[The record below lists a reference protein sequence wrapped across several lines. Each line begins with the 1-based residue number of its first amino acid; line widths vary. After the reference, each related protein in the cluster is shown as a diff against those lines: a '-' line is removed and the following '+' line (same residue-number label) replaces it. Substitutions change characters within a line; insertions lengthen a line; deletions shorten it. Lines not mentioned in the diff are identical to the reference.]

1 MYTLKCKVVT
11 LMQSSETKVKSFRV
25 SEEVTEHI
33 QRLMQERQLTTNQL
47 FEEFIQL
54 ADKQSPDPLIDEENS
69 VLETTFHQIASLFQ
83 ERALRLEK
91 QQKETQRMT
100 IQYTETIRELEDS
113 VVKESE
119 ELHREYE
126 AKVMQHQEKLEQLQ
140 QQLDQLHTDKQNLL
154 NALELEKQ
162 SAKEELK
169 VHKKTIF
176 DLEGTIRKLEESQK
190 QLNRQNQSL
199 MDAVDELKSKSRRS
213 DQLEEEN
220 QKLHLE
226 VQLLRREK
234 ETLEKSISEQIE
246 LAVLR
251 ERNKSLDK
259 S

>member
-1 MYTLKCKVVT
+1 MA
-11 LMQSSETKVKSFRV
+11 SNETKVKSFRV

-54 ADKQSPDPLIDEENS
+54 ADKQSPDPLIDEENN
-69 VLETTFHQIASLFQ
+69 VLETTLNQITSLFH

-113 VVKESE
+113 IVKESE
-119 ELHREYE
+119 DLHREYE
-126 AKVMQHQEKLEQLQ
+126 AKVMQHQEELEQLQ
-140 QQLDQLHTDKQNLL
+140 QQLEQLHTDKQNLL
-154 NALELEKQ
+154 NTLETEKQ

-199 MDAVDELKSKSRRS
+199 MDAVDELKSKTRRS
-213 DQLEEEN
+213 EQLEEEN

-226 VQLLRREK
+226 VQLLRREN
-234 ETLEKSISEQIE
+234 ETLEKTINERIE

-251 ERNKSLDK
+251 ERNKLSDNN
-259 S
+259 

>member
-1 MYTLKCKVVT
+1 
-11 LMQSSETKVKSFRV
+11 MQKIIWSE
-25 SEEVTEHI
+25 
-33 QRLMQERQLTTNQL
+33 L

-54 ADKQSPDPLIDEENS
+54 ADKQSPDPLIDEENG
-69 VLETTFHQIASLFQ
+69 VLETTLNQITSLFQ

-91 QQKETQRMT
+91 QQKENQRMT
-100 IQYTETIRELEDS
+100 IQYSETIRELEDS

-119 ELHREYE
+119 DLHREYE
-126 AKVMQHQEKLEQLQ
+126 AKVMHHQEECKQLQ
-140 QQLDQLHTDKQNLL
+140 QQLDQMHTDKQNLL
-154 NALELEKQ
+154 NTLELEKQ

-169 VHKKTIF
+169 IHKKTIF

-199 MDAVDELKSKSRRS
+199 MDSVDELKSKTRRS

-234 ETLEKSISEQIE
+234 EGFEHRLQEQVE

-251 ERNKSLDK
+251 ERNLQQNNS
-259 S
+259 

>member
-1 MYTLKCKVVT
+1 MA
-11 LMQSSETKVKSFRV
+11 SNETKVKSFRV

-54 ADKQSPDPLIDEENS
+54 ADKQSPDPLIDEENN
-69 VLETTFHQIASLFQ
+69 VLETTLNQITSLFH
-83 ERALRLEK
+83 ERALRLKK

-119 ELHREYE
+119 DLHREYE
-126 AKVMQHQEKLEQLQ
+126 AKVMQHQEELEQLQ
-140 QQLDQLHTDKQNLL
+140 QQLEQLHTDKQNLL
-154 NALELEKQ
+154 NVLETEKQ

-199 MDAVDELKSKSRRS
+199 MDAVDELKSKTRRS
-213 DQLEEEN
+213 EQLEEEN

-234 ETLEKSISEQIE
+234 EAFEHRLQEQVE

-251 ERNKSLDK
+251 ERNLQQNNS
-259 S
+259 

>member
-1 MYTLKCKVVT
+1 MA
-11 LMQSSETKVKSFRV
+11 SNETKVKSFRV

-54 ADKQSPDPLIDEENS
+54 ADKQSPDLLIDEENG
-69 VLETTFHQIASLFQ
+69 VLETTLNQITSLFQ
-83 ERALRLEK
+83 ERALRLER

-100 IQYTETIRELEDS
+100 LQYTETIRELEDS

-126 AKVMQHQEKLEQLQ
+126 AKVMQHQEELEQLQ
-140 QQLDQLHTDKQNLL
+140 QQLEQLHTDKQNLL
-154 NALELEKQ
+154 NTLELEKQ

-199 MDAVDELKSKSRRS
+199 MDSVDELKSKTRRS
-213 DQLEEEN
+213 EQLEEEN

-234 ETLEKSISEQIE
+234 EAFEHRLQEQVE

-251 ERNKSLDK
+251 ERNLQQNNS
-259 S
+259 

>member
-1 MYTLKCKVVT
+1 MA
-11 LMQSSETKVKSFRV
+11 SNETKVKSFRV

-54 ADKQSPDPLIDEENS
+54 ADKQSPDPLIDEENG
-69 VLETTFHQIASLFQ
+69 VLETTLNQITSLFQ

-126 AKVMQHQEKLEQLQ
+126 AKVMHHQEELEQLQ

-154 NALELEKQ
+154 NTLELEKQ

-190 QLNRQNQSL
+190 QLNRQNQNL
-199 MDAVDELKSKSRRS
+199 MDTVDELKGKTRRN

-234 ETLEKSISEQIE
+234 EAFEHRLQEQVE

-251 ERNKSLDK
+251 ERNLQQNNS
-259 S
+259 

>member
-1 MYTLKCKVVT
+1 MA
-11 LMQSSETKVKSFRV
+11 SNETKVKSFRV

-54 ADKQSPDPLIDEENS
+54 ADKQSPDPLIDEENN
-69 VLETTFHQIASLFQ
+69 VLETTLNQITSLFH

-119 ELHREYE
+119 DLHREYE
-126 AKVMQHQEKLEQLQ
+126 AKVMQHQEELEQLQ
-140 QQLDQLHTDKQNLL
+140 QQLEQIHTDKQNLL
-154 NALELEKQ
+154 NALETEKQ

-176 DLEGTIRKLEESQK
+176 DLEGTIRKFEESQK

-199 MDAVDELKSKSRRS
+199 MDAVDELKSKTRRS
-213 DQLEEEN
+213 EQLEEEN

-234 ETLEKSISEQIE
+234 EAFEHRLQEQVE

-251 ERNKSLDK
+251 ERNLQQNNS
-259 S
+259 

>member
-1 MYTLKCKVVT
+1 MA
-11 LMQSSETKVKSFRV
+11 SNETKVKSFRV

-54 ADKQSPDPLIDEENS
+54 ADKQSPDPLIDEENN
-69 VLETTFHQIASLFQ
+69 VLETTLNQITSLFH

-91 QQKETQRMT
+91 QQKETQRMKL
-100 IQYTETIRELEDS
+100 QYTETIRELEDS

-119 ELHREYE
+119 DLHREYE
-126 AKVMQHQEKLEQLQ
+126 AKVMQHQEELEQLQ

-154 NALELEKQ
+154 NALETEKQ
-162 SAKEELK
+162 SAKEDLK

-176 DLEGTIRKLEESQK
+176 DLEGTIRELEESQK

-199 MDAVDELKSKSRRS
+199 MDAVDELKSKTRRNE
-213 DQLEEEN
+213 QLEEEN

-234 ETLEKSISEQIE
+234 EAFEHRLQEQVE

-251 ERNKSLDK
+251 ERNLQQNNS
-259 S
+259 

>member
-1 MYTLKCKVVT
+1 MA
-11 LMQSSETKVKSFRV
+11 SNETKVKSFRV

-54 ADKQSPDPLIDEENS
+54 ADKQSPDPLIDEENN
-69 VLETTFHQIASLFQ
+69 VLETTLNQITSLFH

-100 IQYTETIRELEDS
+100 LQYTETIRELEDS

-119 ELHREYE
+119 DLHREYE
-126 AKVMQHQEKLEQLQ
+126 AKVMQHQEELEQLQ

-154 NALELEKQ
+154 NALETEKQ

-190 QLNRQNQSL
+190 QLSRQNQSL
-199 MDAVDELKSKSRRS
+199 MDAVDELKSKTRRS
-213 DQLEEEN
+213 EQLEEEN

-234 ETLEKSISEQIE
+234 EAFEHRLQEQVE

-251 ERNKSLDK
+251 ERNLQQNNS
-259 S
+259 

>member
-1 MYTLKCKVVT
+1 MALN
-11 LMQSSETKVKSFRV
+11 ETKVKSFRV

-54 ADKQSPDPLIDEENS
+54 ADKQSPDPLIDEENN
-69 VLETTFHQIASLFQ
+69 VLETTLNQITSLFH

-119 ELHREYE
+119 DLHREYE
-126 AKVMQHQEKLEQLQ
+126 AKVMQHQEELEQLQ
-140 QQLDQLHTDKQNLL
+140 QQLEQLHTDKQNLL
-154 NALELEKQ
+154 NALETEKQ

-199 MDAVDELKSKSRRS
+199 MDAVDELKSKTRRS
-213 DQLEEEN
+213 EQLEEEN

-234 ETLEKSISEQIE
+234 EAFEHRLQEQVE

-251 ERNKSLDK
+251 ERNLQQNNS
-259 S
+259 

>member
-1 MYTLKCKVVT
+1 MA
-11 LMQSSETKVKSFRV
+11 SNETKVKSFRV

-54 ADKQSPDPLIDEENS
+54 ADKQSPDPLIDEENN
-69 VLETTFHQIASLFQ
+69 VLETTLNQITSLFH

-91 QQKETQRMT
+91 QQKETQRMKL
-100 IQYTETIRELEDS
+100 QYTETIRELEDS

-119 ELHREYE
+119 DLHREYE
-126 AKVMQHQEKLEQLQ
+126 AKVMQHQEELEQLQ
-140 QQLDQLHTDKQNLL
+140 QQLEQLHTDKQNLL
-154 NALELEKQ
+154 NALETEKQ

-199 MDAVDELKSKSRRS
+199 MDAVDELKSKTRRNE
-213 DQLEEEN
+213 QLEEEN

-234 ETLEKSISEQIE
+234 EAFEHRLQEQVE

-251 ERNKSLDK
+251 ERNLQQNNS
-259 S
+259 

>member
-1 MYTLKCKVVT
+1 MA
-11 LMQSSETKVKSFRV
+11 SNETKVKSFRV

-54 ADKQSPDPLIDEENS
+54 ADKQSPDPLIDEENN
-69 VLETTFHQIASLFQ
+69 VLETTLNQITSLFH

-119 ELHREYE
+119 DLHREYE
-126 AKVMQHQEKLEQLQ
+126 AKVMQHQEELEQLQ
-140 QQLDQLHTDKQNLL
+140 QQLEQLHTDKQNLL
-154 NALELEKQ
+154 NALETEKQ

-169 VHKKTIF
+169 IHKKTIF

-199 MDAVDELKSKSRRS
+199 MDAVDELKSKTRRS
-213 DQLEEEN
+213 EQLEEEN

-234 ETLEKSISEQIE
+234 EAFEHRLQEQVE

-251 ERNKSLDK
+251 ERNLQQNNS
-259 S
+259 

>member
-1 MYTLKCKVVT
+1 MA
-11 LMQSSETKVKSFRV
+11 SNETKVKSFRV

-54 ADKQSPDPLIDEENS
+54 ADKQSPDPLIDEENN
-69 VLETTFHQIASLFQ
+69 VLETTLNQITSLFH

-113 VVKESE
+113 IVKESE
-119 ELHREYE
+119 DLHREYE
-126 AKVMQHQEKLEQLQ
+126 AKVMQHQEELEQLQ

-154 NALELEKQ
+154 NALETEKQ

-176 DLEGTIRKLEESQK
+176 DLEGSIRKLEESQK

-199 MDAVDELKSKSRRS
+199 MDAVDELKSKTRRS
-213 DQLEEEN
+213 EQLEEEN

-234 ETLEKSISEQIE
+234 EAFEHRLQEQVE

-251 ERNKSLDK
+251 ERNLQQNNS
-259 S
+259 

>member
-1 MYTLKCKVVT
+1 MA
-11 LMQSSETKVKSFRV
+11 SNETKVKSFRV

-54 ADKQSPDPLIDEENS
+54 ADKQSPDPLIDEENG
-69 VLETTFHQIASLFQ
+69 VLETTLNQITSLFQ

-100 IQYTETIRELEDS
+100 IQYTETIRELENS

-126 AKVMQHQEKLEQLQ
+126 AKVMQHQEELEQLQ
-140 QQLDQLHTDKQNLL
+140 QQLNQLHTDKQNLL

-169 VHKKTIF
+169 VHKKMIF
-176 DLEGTIRKLEESQK
+176 DLEGTIRELEESQK

-199 MDAVDELKSKSRRS
+199 MDTVDELKGKTRRN

-234 ETLEKSISEQIE
+234 EAFEHRLQEQVE

-251 ERNKSLDK
+251 ERNLQQNNS
-259 S
+259 

>member
-1 MYTLKCKVVT
+1 MT
-11 LMQSSETKVKSFRV
+11 SNETKVKSFRV
-25 SEEVTEHI
+25 SEKVTEHI

-69 VLETTFHQIASLFQ
+69 VLETTLNQITSLFQ
-83 ERALRLEK
+83 ERALRLER

-100 IQYTETIRELEDS
+100 IQYTETIRELEES
-113 VVKESE
+113 IVKESE
-119 ELHREYE
+119 ELNREFE
-126 AKVMQHQEKLEQLQ
+126 AKIIHHQEELEQLQ
-140 QQLDQLHTDKQNLL
+140 QQLDQMHTDKQNLL
-154 NALELEKQ
+154 NTLELEKQ

-169 VHKKTIF
+169 IHKKKIF

-199 MDAVDELKSKSRRS
+199 MDSVDELKSKTRRS

-234 ETLEKSISEQIE
+234 EAFEHRLQEQVE

-251 ERNKSLDK
+251 ERNLQQNNS
-259 S
+259 

>member
-1 MYTLKCKVVT
+1 MA
-11 LMQSSETKVKSFRV
+11 SNETKVKSFRV

-54 ADKQSPDPLIDEENS
+54 ADKQSPDPLIDEENN
-69 VLETTFHQIASLFQ
+69 VLETTLNQITSLFH

-119 ELHREYE
+119 DLHREYE
-126 AKVMQHQEKLEQLQ
+126 AKVMQHQEELEQLQ
-140 QQLDQLHTDKQNLL
+140 QQLEQLHTDKQNLL
-154 NALELEKQ
+154 NALETEKQ

-176 DLEGTIRKLEESQK
+176 DLEGTIRKFEESQK

-199 MDAVDELKSKSRRS
+199 MDAVDELKSKTRRS
-213 DQLEEEN
+213 EQLEEEN

-234 ETLEKSISEQIE
+234 EAFEHRLQEQVE

-251 ERNKSLDK
+251 ERNLQQNNS
-259 S
+259 

>member
-1 MYTLKCKVVT
+1 MT
-11 LMQSSETKVKSFRV
+11 SNETKVKSFRV

-33 QRLMQERQLTTNQL
+33 QRLMQERHLTTNQL

-54 ADKQSPDPLIDEENS
+54 ADKQSPDPLIDEENG
-69 VLETTFHQIASLFQ
+69 VLETTLNQITSLFQ

-119 ELHREYE
+119 ELNLEYE
-126 AKVMQHQEKLEQLQ
+126 AKVMHHQEELEQLQ
-140 QQLDQLHTDKQNLL
+140 QQLDQLHTDKQDLL
-154 NALELEKQ
+154 NALETEKQ
-162 SAKEELK
+162 LAKEELK
-169 VHKKTIF
+169 VHKKMIF

-199 MDAVDELKSKSRRS
+199 MDAVDELKSKTRRN

-234 ETLEKSISEQIE
+234 EAFEHRLQEQVE

-251 ERNKSLDK
+251 ERNLQQNNS
-259 S
+259 

>member
-1 MYTLKCKVVT
+1 MA
-11 LMQSSETKVKSFRV
+11 SNETKVKSFRV

-54 ADKQSPDPLIDEENS
+54 ADKQSPDPLIDEENN
-69 VLETTFHQIASLFQ
+69 VLETTLNQITSLFH

-119 ELHREYE
+119 DLHREYE
-126 AKVMQHQEKLEQLQ
+126 AKVMQHQEELEQLQ

-154 NALELEKQ
+154 NALETEKQ

-169 VHKKTIF
+169 IHKKTIF

-190 QLNRQNQSL
+190 QLSRQNQSL
-199 MDAVDELKSKSRRS
+199 MDAVDELKSKTRRS
-213 DQLEEEN
+213 EQLEEEN

-234 ETLEKSISEQIE
+234 EAFEHRLQEQVE

-251 ERNKSLDK
+251 ERNLQQNNS
-259 S
+259 